1 MSSEWC
7 FAAWGVCVSLC
18 CFANLLYSAAC
29 QVAGIFEFVGSI
41 ALGSETTKT
50 IASDISRVSL
60 YKDVPE
66 IYM

>member
-1 MSSEWC
+1 MGTPHNFTSER
-7 FAAWGVCVSLC
+7 APL
-18 CFANLLYSAAC
+18 

-41 ALGSETTKT
+41 ALGGETTKT
-50 IASDISRVSL
+50 IASDISNVAL